1 MMYVIE
7 HALLNL
13 GKNKGRNILLG
24 VIIFA
29 IITASVVTLAIF
41 NTTGMVISET
51 RYSLERMV
59 RVAPQYMILGGESV
73 SFEQFLS
80 FAESEYIHEADVRE
94 SRTSIN
100 GIEAIYYLNHP
111 DMLERFEAE
120 LRSKGLPDN
129 YSVVSEATSFENVA
143 GHLENLQSLTL
154 TFLIIVLVLGA
165 FIMVLLSV
173 ISIRERK
180 YEIGVLRAMGMKKKK
195 VALGLWVEIF
205 TITCICFALGMGVG
219 TMLSQPVSDMILA
232 GQSNSTNVNVSV
244 SLLTAMQILG
254 VSLLLASIAGI
265 ISVSRITKCEPI
277 KILMERN

>member
-1 MMYVIE
+1 MYVIE

-13 GKNKGRNILLG
+13 GKNKGRNILMG

-59 RVAPQYMILGGESV
+59 RVAPQHMILGGESV

-129 YSVVSEATSFENVA
+129 YSVVSEATSFENIA

-244 SLLTAMQILG
+244 SILTAMQILG

>member
-1 MMYVIE
+1 MYVIE

>member
-1 MMYVIE
+1 MYVIE

-41 NTTGMVISET
+41 NTTGSVISET
-51 RYSLERMV
+51 RYTLERMV
-59 RVAPQYMILGGESV
+59 RVAPRHITFGEESV

-80 FAESEYIHEADVRE
+80 FAESEYIHGADIRE

-100 GIEAIYYLNHP
+100 GIEAIYYLKQP
-111 DMLERFEAE
+111 EMLENFEAE

-129 YSVVSEATSFENVA
+129 YSVVSEASSFENVA

-165 FIMVLLSV
+165 FIMVLLSA

-205 TITCICFALGMGVG
+205 AITCICFVLGMSAGI
-219 TMLSQPVSDMILA
+219 MLSQPVSNMILA
-232 GQSNSTNVNVSV
+232 GQTDSINVNVSV
-244 SLLTAMQILG
+244 SVLTAIQILG
-254 VSLLLASIAGI
+254 VSTFLASIAGV
-265 ISVSRITKCEPI
+265 ISISRITKCEPI

>member
-1 MMYVIE
+1 MYVIE

-13 GKNKGRNILLG
+13 EKNKGRNILLG

-29 IITASVVTLAIF
+29 IITSAVVTLAIF
-41 NTTGMVISET
+41 NTTGAVISET
-51 RYSLERMV
+51 RYTLERMV
-59 RVAPQYMILGGESV
+59 RVAPRQILLGDDSV

-80 FAESEYIHEADVRE
+80 FAESEYVHEADIRE
-94 SRTSIN
+94 NRTSIN

-111 DMLERFEAE
+111 DMIGNFEDE
-120 LRSKGLPDN
+120 LRNKGLPNN

-143 GHLENLQSLTL
+143 GHLESLQSLML

-165 FIMVLLSV
+165 FIITLLSV

-180 YEIGVLRAMGMKKKK
+180 YEIGVLLAMGMKKRK
-195 VALGLWVEIF
+195 VALGMWIEILA
-205 TITCICFALGMGVG
+205 ITCMCFVLGMGAG
-219 TMLSQPVSDMILA
+219 AMLSQPISDLILA
-232 GQSNSTNVNVSV
+232 EQANSINVNVSV
-244 SLLTAMQILG
+244 NILTAMQILG

-265 ISVSRITKCEPI
+265 ISISRITKCEPI